1 MSNSEFTTHHIT
13 KLEITEN
20 KFIDFS
26 TINVTA
32 TDKQGDE
39 VTFKF
44 FVQGTDKLEY
54 INKVEVE

>member
-1 MSNSEFTTHHIT
+1 MSNSEITTHHIT

-39 VTFKF
+39 VTFKM

-54 INKVEVE
+54 INKVEVK

>member
-1 MSNSEFTTHHIT
+1 MSNSEITTHHIT

-26 TINVTA
+26 TIIVTA
-32 TDKQGDE
+32 TDKKGDE
-39 VTFKF
+39 VTFRF
-44 FVQGTDKLEY
+44 FVKGTDKLEY

>member
-1 MSNSEFTTHHIT
+1 MSNSEITTHHIT

-39 VTFKF
+39 VTFKM